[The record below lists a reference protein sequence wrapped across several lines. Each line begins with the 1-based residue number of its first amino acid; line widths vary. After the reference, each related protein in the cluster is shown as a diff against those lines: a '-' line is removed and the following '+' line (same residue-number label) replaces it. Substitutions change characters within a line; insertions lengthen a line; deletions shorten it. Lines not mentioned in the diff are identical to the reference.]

1 MEKNTE
7 NALFM
12 SSKYCSLSEFIS
24 FVESSTK
31 FLIDESFMFMHLI
44 KLDICDF
51 FSGDIPFANSY
62 NKG

>member
-1 MEKNTE
+1 
-7 NALFM
+7 M

-62 NKG
+62 NQG